1 MMLVCIVLESE
12 IFGQIS
18 EKLFAKDEKTA
29 LLRRL
34 SFGMG
39 SLAKDCFQP
48 LVTKISI
55 KTLEK

>member
-1 MMLVCIVLESE
+1 VLESE